1 MVSKGVPEP
10 ESTGNPREGGTRVTH
25 VLLVEDDSRIRS
37 IVEQGLEARGFQVSS
52 APDGESGL
60 EMARTLDVELVL
72 LDLILPGIGGLEVLE
87 ALRTLKPRLPVI
99 LLTALDD
106 TTSKVGGLDAG
117 ADDYITKPFS
127 VEELAARI
135 RARLRGLAEEG
146 STLRAGPLAVDLA
159 AHRAQLYDKEVL
171 LSAREL
177 TLLASLLRHQGEVL
191 SRRKL
196 LQLVWKVDFD
206 PGSNVVEVYVA
217 ALRRKIGADFIETVR
232 GLGYRFVV
240 PEDSLAEGRSA
251 AR

>member
-1 MVSKGVPEP
+1 M
-10 ESTGNPREGGTRVTH
+10 TH

-37 IVEQGLEARGFQVSS
+37 IVEQGLTARGFLVTS
-52 APDGESGL
+52 APDGETGL
-60 EMARTLDVELVL
+60 ELARTADVELVL
-72 LDLILPGIGGLEVLE
+72 LDLILPGIQGMEVLSGI
-87 ALRTLKPRLPVI
+87 RVFKPRLPVI

-117 ADDYITKPFS
+117 ADDYMTKPFS

-135 RARLRGLAEEG
+135 RARIRGLAEEG
-146 STLRAGPLAVDLA
+146 TTLRAGPLSVDLA
-159 AHRAQLYDKEVL
+159 AHRASLYGREVL

-240 PEDSLAEGRSA
+240 PEESLAEGRTA

>member
-1 MVSKGVPEP
+1 
-10 ESTGNPREGGTRVTH
+10 
-25 VLLVEDDSRIRS
+25 
-37 IVEQGLEARGFQVSS
+37 
-52 APDGESGL
+52 
-60 EMARTLDVELVL
+60 
-72 LDLILPGIGGLEVLE
+72 
-87 ALRTLKPRLPVI
+87 
-99 LLTALDD
+99 
-106 TTSKVGGLDAG
+106 
-117 ADDYITKPFS
+117 
-127 VEELAARI
+127 
-135 RARLRGLAEEG
+135 
-146 STLRAGPLAVDLA
+146 
-159 AHRAQLYDKEVL
+159 VL

-240 PEDSLAEGRSA
+240 PDETLAEGQTA

>member
-1 MVSKGVPEP
+1 
-10 ESTGNPREGGTRVTH
+10 VTH

-37 IVEQGLEARGFQVSS
+37 IVEQGLQARGFLVSS

-60 EMARTLDVELVL
+60 ELARTLDVELVL
-72 LDLILPGIGGLEVLE
+72 LDLILPGIGGIEVLE
-87 ALRTLKPRLPVI
+87 GIRAFKHRLPVI

-135 RARLRGLAEEG
+135 RARIRGLAEEG
-146 STLRAGPLAVDLA
+146 TTLRAGPLSVDLA
-159 AHRAQLYDKEVL
+159 AHRASLYGKEIL

-240 PEDSLAEGRSA
+240 PEESLAEGRTA

>member
-1 MVSKGVPEP
+1 VARILV
-10 ESTGNPREGGTRVTH
+10 
-25 VLLVEDDSRIRS
+25 VEDDEGIREMLRYNL
-37 IVEQGLEARGFQVSS
+37 VGAGYAVQEARDGATGLRLAQTGR
-52 APDGESGL
+52 PD
-60 EMARTLDVELVL
+60 LVL
-72 LDLILPGIGGLEVLE
+72 LDLMLPGMSGLEVCR
-87 ALRTLKPRLPVI
+87 ALRRSGRTPI
-99 LLTALDD
+99 IMLTAKDAEVD
-106 TTSKVGGLDAG
+106 KIVGLELG

-240 PEDSLAEGRSA
+240 PDDTLAEDQTA

>member
-1 MVSKGVPEP
+1 MVSKGFLKPRSP
-10 ESTGNPREGGTRVTH
+10 GNPREGGTRVTH
-25 VLLVEDDSRIRS
+25 VLLVEDESRIRS

-52 APDGESGL
+52 APDGESG
-60 EMARTLDVELVL
+60 
-72 LDLILPGIGGLEVLE
+72 LILPGIGGLEVLE

-146 STLRAGPLAVDLA
+146 STLHAGPLAVDLA
-159 AHRAQLYDKEVL
+159 AHRAQLHGKEVL

-240 PEDSLAEGRSA
+240 PEESLAEGRSA